1 MFRWGMKQT
10 LKYQVHQYKNNGYN
24 IVLDV
29 NSGAVHVVNDVV
41 YDVLAL
47 YEQCFKMCGGQDLLQ
62 ELVLRRKDKYPQE
75 EIAEGI
81 SCLIYLSHEMNP
93 VREGR
98 TLWLDTSYVNSNGIR
113 QLIVEACKRNL
124 LIEWEL
130 MINYLGYSVKRDGDQ
145 VCIKKRGPNG
155 SKISAAVSG
164 SIVK

>member
-1 MFRWGMKQT
+1 M
-10 LKYQVHQYKNNGYN
+10 
-24 IVLDV
+24 
-29 NSGAVHVVNDVV
+29 
-41 YDVLAL
+41 
-47 YEQCFKMCGGQDLLQ
+47 
-62 ELVLRRKDKYPQE
+62 
-75 EIAEGI
+75 
-81 SCLIYLSHEMNP
+81 IYLSHEMNP